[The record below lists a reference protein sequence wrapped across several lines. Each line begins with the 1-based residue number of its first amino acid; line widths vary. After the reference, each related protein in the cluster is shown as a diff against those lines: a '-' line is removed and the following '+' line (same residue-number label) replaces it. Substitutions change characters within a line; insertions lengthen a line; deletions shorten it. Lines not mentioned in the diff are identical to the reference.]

1 MKVNINKVFLT
12 IAATA
17 LALTMSAQDYG
28 FIRDVEPYSV
38 KMMLS
43 EMARNPR
50 ATYLD
55 GQQGRLKW
63 NYTTGLELT
72 SFFAVADRYGLD
84 YPVDYVKEWA
94 DQMIDEKGDILTYKK
109 ENYTVDHVCP
119 VRICYHLYDRFHEKS
134 YRNALENIY
143 DQLKKH
149 PRTDGGEF
157 WHKKEYPHQVWLDG
171 LYMALPF
178 YAEYAKRFTKGGVKD
193 KIYDDIVHQFV
204 AAAHNTLDPETGL
217 FRHAWDE
224 SKSMF
229 WADPE
234 TGQSQHA
241 WGRANGWYAVA
252 LVECLDYIPGK
263 DRRETLIEQLQY
275 LLTVIKDYADKE
287 SGMWWQVLDCPGRE
301 GNYLESS
308 ASIMFIYATLKA
320 CNRGYLSEEWK
331 PYALD
336 LYRKFLAEFVK
347 ENPDGTISITSCCS
361 VAGLGGKK
369 NRAGDYE
376 YYLSEPIIDNDCKAV
391 GPFIWA
397 SIEYEAAT
405 NIDYVYDGRCIRNGK
420 AVEEELPAKELAFE
434 GAEGGGKWT
443 KGGKGGTVYKVT
455 TLEDTGEEGSLRY
468 AVEAKEPRIVEF
480 EVSGEIHLKKTLS
493 IRNPYISILG
503 ETAPGNGITVM
514 DYSLEFSRTHDIII
528 RYMRFRLGD
537 ESGVEEDA
545 LGGKRCENVIID
557 HCSISWATDENLSI
571 YSTANAT
578 VQWCIISE
586 ALNHSVH
593 KKGDHGYGG
602 IWGGRNITF
611 HHNLLAH
618 NNSRNPRF
626 DHPALYR
633 EDDIIL
639 RRGTVEFIN
648 NVVYNWC
655 DKATYGGEEGWFNV
669 VGNVFKPGPA
679 TKEID
684 GEYINYYTSPST
696 SMIPGNYYISGNV
709 YDMSGIKSDDPRIN
723 AKKIE
728 KNDEMYKSKTADKP
742 FATREP
748 YAAES
753 TDKLVKNLL
762 KDVGASKHRD
772 SIDKRV
778 IHDVQKGIATCTGSV
793 GGIHGIIDSQK
804 DVL

>member
-1 MKVNINKVFLT
+1 MLKKTF
-12 IAATA
+12 IAAAVSA
-17 LALTMSAQDYG
+17 LALTMSAQDYS

-43 EMARNPR
+43 EMARNPQ
-50 ATYLD
+50 ASYLD
-55 GQQGRLKW
+55 GLEGKLKW

-72 SFFAVADRYGLD
+72 SFFAPADRYGLD

-94 DQMIDEKGDILTYKK
+94 DQMIDDDGNILTYKK

-119 VRICYHLYDRFHEKS
+119 ARIFYFLYDR
-134 YRNALENIY
+134 YRSKPYRKALNTIY
-143 DQLKKH
+143 DQLKDH
-149 PRTDGGEF
+149 PRTEGGEF
-157 WHKKEYPHQVWLDG
+157 WHKKVYPHQVWLDG

-178 YAEYAKRFTKGGVKD
+178 YAEYAKRFCQSGEKED
-193 KIYDDIVHQFV
+193 IYDDVVHQFV

-252 LVECLDYIPGK
+252 LVEVLDYVSNK
-263 DRRETLIEQLQY
+263 NRREALIEQLQY
-275 LLTVIKDYADKE
+275 LLTVLKDYADKE
-287 SGMWWQVLDCPGRE
+287 TGMWWQVLDCPGRE

-331 PYALD
+331 EYGLD
-336 LYRKFLAEFVK
+336 LYRKFLRQFVK

-361 VAGLGGKK
+361 VAGLGGKQ
-369 NRAGDYE
+369 NRAGDYD

-405 NIDYVYDGRCIRNGK
+405 NVDYVYDGRCIRNGE
-420 AVEEELPAKELAFE
+420 AVVEELPAKELAFE
-434 GAEGGGKWT
+434 GAEGGGKWS
-443 KGGKGGTVYKVT
+443 KGGKGGKVYTVT
-455 TLEDTGEEGSLRY
+455 TLEDTGEEGSLRW

-480 EVSGEIHLKKTLS
+480 AVEGEIHLTRPIQ

-503 ETAPGNGITVM
+503 QTAPGNGITVL
-514 DYSLEFSRTHDIII
+514 DYQLEISRTHDIII

-537 ESGVEEDA
+537 TAGVEEDA
-545 LGGKRCENVIID
+545 LGGRRCDNVIID
-557 HCSISWATDENLSI
+557 HCSVSWSTDENLSI
-571 YSTANAT
+571 YSTSNAT
-578 VQWCIISE
+578 VQWCLISE

-611 HHNLLAH
+611 HHNLFAH
-618 NNSRNPRF
+618 NSSRNPRF
-626 DHPALYR
+626 DHPALYTG
-633 EDDIIL
+633 DDIIL
-639 RRGTVEFIN
+639 RRGTVEFVN
-648 NVVYNWC
+648 NVVYNWH
-655 DKATYGGEEGWFNV
+655 DKAIYGGEEGWFNV
-669 VGNVFKPGPA
+669 VGNLFKPGPA
-679 TKEID
+679 TKSID
-684 GEYINYYTSPST
+684 GKYLEFYTSPTT
-696 SMIPGNYYISGNV
+696 SMLPGSFHISGNV
-709 YDMSGIKSDDPRIN
+709 YDISDIKKDDPRLDSE
-723 AKKIE
+723 KIE
-728 KNDEMYKSKTADKP
+728 KFGNFYEENTADSP

-748 YAAES
+748 YEAEA
-753 TDKLVKNLL
+753 TDNLVKNLL
-762 KDVGASKHRD
+762 KEVGASQKRD
-772 SIDKRV
+772 SIDKRIV
-778 IHDVQKGIATCTGSV
+778 KEVEKGTAAHKGSV
-793 GGIHGIIDSQK
+793 TGLPGIIDSQNDLNK
-804 DVL
+804 